1 VLQLKA
7 DFTRP
12 ASRYSMKPLLSAG
25 PLRTLSYIAYYQPVE
40 QKEVAQDR
48 GSQAYK
54 HLAQLEEMG
63 LIRREK
69 QGRTR
74 IVRTTSDF
82 ADHVGIS
89 QDKGSMRRQLR
100 SIFKKLELDQIEKK

>member
-1 VLQLKA
+1 V
-7 DFTRP
+7 
-12 ASRYSMKPLLSAG
+12 
-25 PLRTLSYIAYYQPVE
+25 
-40 QKEVAQDR
+40 
-48 GSQAYK
+48 
-54 HLAQLEEMG
+54 G

-100 SIFKKLELDQIEKK
+100 SIFKKLELDQIERK